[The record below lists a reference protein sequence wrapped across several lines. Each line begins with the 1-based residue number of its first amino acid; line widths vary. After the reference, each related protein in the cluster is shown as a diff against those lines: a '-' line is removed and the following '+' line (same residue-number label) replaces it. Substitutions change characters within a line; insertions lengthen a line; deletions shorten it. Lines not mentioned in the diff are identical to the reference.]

1 MNTQTHTKEIK
12 MIASNKEKERW
23 IGKLVTLNG
32 KPARIVGRKFTHPKI
47 VEIDG
52 MLEVQFSWQ
61 AVKRIITQKDGNFTA

>member
-1 MNTQTHTKEIK
+1 

-52 MLEVQFSWQ
+52 SVEVQFSWQ
-61 AVKRIITQKDGNFTA
+61 AVKRIIIKNGGKFNA

>member
-1 MNTQTHTKEIK
+1 MKQQPNKGGN

-23 IGKLVTLNG
+23 IGKIVTLNG
-32 KPARIVGRKFTHPKI
+32 KPARIVGRKYTHPMV

-61 AVKRIITQKDGNFTA
+61 AVKRIITQKDSKFTA